1 MPIFKSLSDSPD
13 LMELFRR
20 FSDGVR
26 PLCELHDIFLRGDS
40 PLSVAERELI
50 AAYVSGLNA
59 CNYCFGAHSMIAEAH
74 GVEPALFEMLVDDP
88 ASAPVDRK
96 LLPLLAFVR
105 KLTLTPSRIG
115 PADAEPVRAAG
126 WSELALY
133 HAIVVCALF
142 NFMNR
147 IVNGTGIKPS
157 AESDANRRARLEST
171 SESSSYY
178 RDFARVVLRDN
189 IKTDSKS

>member
-74 GVEPALFEMLVDDP
+74 GVEPALF
-88 ASAPVDRK
+88 
-96 LLPLLAFVR
+96 
-105 KLTLTPSRIG
+105 
-115 PADAEPVRAAG
+115 
-126 WSELALY
+126 
-133 HAIVVCALF
+133 

-147 IVNGTGIKPS
+147 IVDGTGIKPS